1 MNKLNV
7 EECSKLLWEMHI
19 SVSGFYNEY
28 AKSVGLTLPSLKVL
42 SILHREVSCTQKYIT
57 QLTYLPKQ
65 TVNTIIKGFNKQGI
79 VTEPI
84 ESNSDKRNKDISLTE
99 EGKKYAEKIISKAQE
114 AEYRALEKLGEEKRT
129 LMVEAIVF
137 YTKSLS
143 LEE

>member
-1 MNKLNV
+1 MNKLN
-7 EECSKLLWEMHI
+7 EQECSNMLWEMHN
-19 SVSGFYNEY
+19 VVTGFYNEY

-42 SILHREVSCTQKYIT
+42 SILHREISCTQKYIT

-65 TVNTIIKGFNKQGI
+65 TVNAIIKGFNIQGL
-79 VTEPI
+79 VTEPV
-84 ESNSDKRNKDISLTE
+84 ESNSDKRNKNVSLTE

-114 AEYRALEKLGEEKRT
+114 AEYRALEKLGEERRT
-129 LMVEAIVF
+129 LMVEAIAF

>member
-7 EECSKLLWEMHI
+7 QECSNMLWEMHN
-19 SVSGFYNEY
+19 VVTGFYNEY

-42 SILHREVSCTQKYIT
+42 SILHREISCTQKYIT

-65 TVNTIIKGFNKQGI
+65 TVNAIIKGFNIQGL
-79 VTEPI
+79 VTEPV
-84 ESNSDKRNKDISLTE
+84 ESNSDKRNKNVSLTE
-99 EGKKYAEKIISKAQE
+99 KGKKYAEKIISKAQE
-114 AEYRALEKLGEEKRT
+114 AEYRALEKLGEERRT